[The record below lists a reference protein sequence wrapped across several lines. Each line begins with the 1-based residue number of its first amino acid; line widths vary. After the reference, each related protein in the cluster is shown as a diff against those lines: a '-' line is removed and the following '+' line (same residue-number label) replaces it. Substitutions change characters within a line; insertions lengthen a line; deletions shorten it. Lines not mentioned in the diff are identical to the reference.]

1 MFEILHLH
9 FVGIVNNVLA
19 IISNY
24 KSNTMILFII
34 RAYTRFGGRGC
45 GFNRGF
51 FQIYCYLLFIMHSL
65 FIYFIFTHYL
75 KWGFLLFLFV
85 PKYLWGLNRIFIFQ
99 MQYTMSP
106 WKELASNQW
115 FLFLFLIFSFYL
127 FLYRMEGH
135 SGK

>member
-65 FIYFIFTHYL
+65 FIYFIFPHYLLLFIMHSLFIYFIFTHYL

-85 PKYLWGLNRIFIFQ
+85 PKYLCGLYRIFIFQ

-106 WKELASNQW
+106 
-115 FLFLFLIFSFYL
+115 
-127 FLYRMEGH
+127 
-135 SGK
+135 